1 MAKKTAYIKAGTVMT
16 ARRPRMNSRAEKSTL
31 RGGAGKGGGGLFR
44 MAGELSMIGK
54 RKRESGV

>member
-1 MAKKTAYIKAGTVMT
+1 MVMT

-44 MAGELSMIGK
+44 IAGELSMIGE
-54 RKRESGV
+54 RERERNYCVNGRGG